1 MPRRKIENR
10 HIRKLSKS
18 GGGVSISLTLP
29 IEIVRELKWRDN
41 QKVVVKKYGQAVLIK
56 DWPGK

>member
-1 MPRRKIENR
+1 MPRRRIENR
-10 HIRKLSKS
+10 NIRKLSKS

-41 QKVVVKKYGQAVLIK
+41 QKVVVKKVGKKIIIEDWIK
-56 DWPGK
+56 

>member
-18 GGGVSISLTLP
+18 GGGASISLTLP

-41 QKVVVKKYGQAVLIK
+41 QKVVAKRRGKGILITDWKK
-56 DWPGK
+56 